1 MSTPLRDDQKLNRR
15 EEMTVSTAALAEVP
29 WTAAGIAGAVVT
41 GADLIVHLI
50 GGHLALASSL
60 SAGVVALFAVAGA
73 SVVVRR
79 GTGRAARW
87 ARNNPWRF
95 ALLPGAAT
103 AAIVFVLSVVFGHGL
118 FGDVFTALWHGAISF
133 GITGVAGTVAG
144 GGRDSAARRQVR

>member
-15 EEMTVSTAALAEVP
+15 EEMTVSTAAMADVP
-29 WTAAGIAGAVVT
+29 WAAAGAVGAVVT

-60 SAGVVALFAVAGA
+60 SAGIVALFAVAGA

-79 GTGRAARW
+79 GASRAARW
-87 ARNNPWRF
+87 ARTNPWRF

-103 AAIVFVLSVVFGHGL
+103 AAIVFVLSVLFGGGL
-118 FGDVFTALWHGAISF
+118 FGDAFTALWHGAISF
-133 GITGVAGTVAG
+133 GITGAAGTIAG
-144 GGRDSAARRQVR
+144 GGRSSRRQARY